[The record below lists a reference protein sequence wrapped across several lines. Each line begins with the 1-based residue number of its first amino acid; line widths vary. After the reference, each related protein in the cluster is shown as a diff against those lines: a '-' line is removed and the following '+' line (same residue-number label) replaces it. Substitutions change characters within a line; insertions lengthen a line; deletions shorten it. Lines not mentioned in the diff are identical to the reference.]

1 MIKTTCPFCTK
12 TNLKGYTFTIES
24 LDDEINKEPYD
35 TRLNRVCGKC
45 IKCPEMLKAL
55 DINAYSNLKQFCLS
69 YVNGCGDFK
78 SLKIDLTDNG
88 GIITT
93 SPKYK
98 QTTIS
103 PPYTIGK
110 EEASQLKARLFIQH
124 IELWNDFYSKP
135 TNLSPYTWWQIT
147 MLFNNGK
154 TIEKRGTNLLPPK
167 WNRLIKVIGRYFEW
181 LYKDWSQNKMYE
193 LKYNHKTGERETPT
207 NTIAPF
213 TNYWNLPLT
222 IPPLIRFPCIDD
234 LKKGTRVCIYART
247 NQQGGGNATKFQ
259 IKRCT
264 DICIKLSL
272 NIVAVFEDENV
283 SGIHEYGNGLKALI
297 QKADEKAFTHVIL
310 TDVIRYSRNVNKA
323 WEIYK
328 LLKEK
333 GIETIPIPPQKWGYW
348 LLY

>member
-1 MIKTTCPFCTK
+1 MTKTTCPFCTK
-12 TNLKGYTFTIES
+12 TNLKGYTFTNES
-24 LDDEINKEPYD
+24 LDDKINKEPYN
-35 TRLNRVCGKC
+35 THLNRVCGKC

-55 DINAYSNLKQFCLS
+55 DINAYGNLKQFCLS
-69 YVNGCGDFK
+69 YVNGSGNFK

-98 QTTIS
+98 QNIIS

-110 EEASQLKARLFIQH
+110 EETNQLKARLFIQH

-135 TNLSPYTWWQIT
+135 TSLSPYTWWQIK
-147 MLFNNGK
+147 MVFNDGNI
-154 TIEKRGTNLLPPK
+154 IEKRGTNLLPPK
-167 WNRLIKVIGRYFEW
+167 WNRLIKVIGKYFEW

-193 LKYNHKTGERETPT
+193 LKYNHKTGEREFPSNTTP
-207 NTIAPF
+207 PF
-213 TNYWNLPLT
+213 TDYWNTPLS
-222 IPPLIRFPCIDD
+222 IPPLIRFPSIDD

-247 NQQGGGNATKFQ
+247 NQQGDNAIKRQ

-264 DICIKLSL
+264 DICTKLNL

-283 SGIHEYGNGLKALI
+283 SGIHDIGNGLKALLE
-297 QKADEKAFTHVIL
+297 QATKGLFTHVIL
-310 TDVIRYSRNVNKA
+310 TDISRYSRSTEKA
-323 WEIYK
+323 WSLYK
-328 LLKEK
+328 KLKEK